1 MVEQTIRFKYPANL
15 GEATTRQYM
24 KWVEVVELLF
34 KDGEENVNM
43 NELVRQKISIFCNIP
58 LSAVDMIPVEEILDV
73 SEHLTRLLSQD
84 QELTTSF
91 KLGDT
96 EFRILPNF
104 ETMSFGEFVD
114 ASDFLKDPKD
124 YHRLI
129 SVFYR
134 EVEEIKHN
142 DILNIEQYRIKPYN
156 SETAKEYATKFLD
169 IPATVVTGLT
179 FFLLSS
185 FEELQI
191 LMKDYLEEER
201 MRIMLSEGVDLA
213 KSGDG
218 FTASTD

>member
-1 MVEQTIRFKYPANL
+1 MVEQTIKFKYPKDL
-15 GEATTRQYM
+15 EEVTTKQYM
-24 KWVEVVELLF
+24 KWVEIVEILF

-73 SEHLTRLLSQD
+73 SEHITKLLNGE
-84 QELTTSF
+84 QELVTSF
-91 KLGDT
+91 KLGEK
-96 EFRILPNF
+96 EFRILPNL

-114 ASDFLKDPKD
+114 ASDFLKEAKD

-134 EVEEIKHN
+134 EVDEVKHN
-142 DILNIEQYRIKPYN
+142 EVLDIEQYRIKPYD
-156 SETAKEYATKFLD
+156 SELAKEYSEKFLD

-191 LMKDYLEEER
+191 LTKDYLEGER
-201 MRIMLSEGVDLA
+201 MRIMLLEGVDLA

-218 FTASTD
+218 YTQSTD

>member
-1 MVEQTIRFKYPANL
+1 MVEQTIKFKYPKDL
-15 GEATTRQYM
+15 EEVTTKQYM
-24 KWVEVVELLF
+24 KWVEIVEVLF
-34 KDGEENVNM
+34 KYGEENVNSS
-43 NELVRQKISIFCNIP
+43 ELVRQKISIFCNIP

-73 SEHLTRLLSQD
+73 SEHLTKILNGEP
-84 QELTTSF
+84 ELTTSF

-96 EFRILPNF
+96 EFRILPNL
-104 ETMSFGEFVD
+104 ESMSFGEFVD

-124 YHRLI
+124 YHRLL

-142 DILNIEQYRIKPYN
+142 EVLNIDQYRIKQYN
-156 SETAKEYATKFLD
+156 AELAKEYSEKFLD
-169 IPATVVTGLT
+169 IPATVVAGLT

-201 MRIMLSEGVDLA
+201 VKIILSEDQDLV
-213 KSGDG
+213 KSGG
-218 FTASTD
+218 GSTVSTD